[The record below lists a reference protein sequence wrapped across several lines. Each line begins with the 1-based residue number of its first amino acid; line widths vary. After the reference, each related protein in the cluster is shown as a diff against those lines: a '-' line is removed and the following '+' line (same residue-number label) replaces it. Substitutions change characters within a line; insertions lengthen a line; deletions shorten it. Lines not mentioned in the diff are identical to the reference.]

1 MLPNKCLWSVG
12 TRLGDAV
19 TKCGQVLADG
29 KIDAKDRPYLPA
41 AIETL
46 RFVESRSFEIR
57 RGMEN
62 ELSAHVESER
72 HAFV

>member
-1 MLPNKCLWSVG
+1 LV
-12 TRLGDAV
+12 TRLGDTV

-29 KIDAKDRPYLPA
+29 KIDAKDRPALPA

-57 RGMEN
+57 REMEN
-62 ELSAHVESER
+62 ELSAQSESQP